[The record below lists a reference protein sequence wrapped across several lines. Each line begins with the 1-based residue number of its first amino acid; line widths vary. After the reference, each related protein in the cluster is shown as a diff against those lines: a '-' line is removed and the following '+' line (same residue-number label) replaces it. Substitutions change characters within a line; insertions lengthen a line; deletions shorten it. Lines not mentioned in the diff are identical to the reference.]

1 MKSQGATKVRHGH
14 REAQDMFLELG
25 KALGFETA
33 RIYTRGDPT
42 DGVWLFGSGAGMLKG
57 LPAVAVEVVVSESSK
72 AIGGS
77 IHRLEIVS
85 PVLGILVVHEEE
97 IRRRLTRAGA
107 KDAGIA
113 AAIARDVLTI
123 DEHIH
128 HSKQRLQRWTFA
140 QLHWAWSRTVTTGVR
155 PQPPRHLMSQSA

>member
-1 MKSQGATKVRHGH
+1 
-14 REAQDMFLELG
+14 
-25 KALGFETA
+25 
-33 RIYTRGDPT
+33 
-42 DGVWLFGSGAGMLKG
+42 
-57 LPAVAVEVVVSESSK
+57 VEVVVSESSK

-77 IHRLEIVS
+77 VHRLEIVS

-107 KDAGIA
+107 SDAHIA
-113 AAIARDVLTI
+113 AAIARDALTI

-140 QLHWAWSRTVTTGVR
+140 QLHWAWSRVIPNRRG
-155 PQPPRHLMSQSA
+155 PQPPGHLMRQSA

>member
-1 MKSQGATKVRHGH
+1 MRHGH
-14 REAQDMFLELG
+14 REAQDRFLELG
-25 KALGFETA
+25 TALGFDAA
-33 RIYTRGDPT
+33 RTYTRAHPT
-42 DGVWLFGSGAGMLKG
+42 DGVWVFGRETGMLKG
-57 LPAVAVEVVVSESSK
+57 LPAAAVEVIVSESSK

-77 IHRLEIVS
+77 VHRLEIVS

-107 KDAGIA
+107 SDAHIA
-113 AAIARDVLTI
+113 AAIARDALTI

-140 QLHWAWSRTVTTGVR
+140 QLHWAWSRAVPNGR
-155 PQPPRHLMSQSA
+155 CPQPPGHLMRQSA